1 MVTVKAIVTCL
12 KMLRISTSELL
23 LVELLK
29 FLTDDKVVTVLC
41 SLLSCEEPSV
51 VESTLHLF
59 TEMFGTRHSLV
70 VETLVLSDSGMDEE
84 TCSDEETSFIHMN
97 TACFSYFEPDSES
110 PSLLR
115 RVIQSEGSTSS
126 GLATE
131 DSDNNFAD
139 SSATPDNNY
148 AAASSPSPSFSE
160 QHPSSSTE
168 TISAVEMDRIT
179 LEHNRVGSP
188 NHFKTVIVSHDH
200 VEDVRKP
207 GKGRKNTLKLD
218 HAVHDFLE
226 VMPALSQ
233 PRMVGFTEYLH
244 DAHIKLNCY
253 GLPCTSGRPRGMHA
267 DPYRT
272 SRGAREAVSSNLTIE
287 TNNFQAKEVSAGY
300 SWISTQKTE
309 SEVTNDCGIFLRK
322 VIEMVPSIPYQS
334 YEVNMYLMALISEIC
349 YIPHTSVTIYLLDTS
364 LPPSPP
370 LFKHLK
376 DVAEQFTDIFEASPT
391 LKEQLLSVEEEMSD
405 VCKAATLSEEFC
417 KELAAITLVKSTT
430 C

>member
-1 MVTVKAIVTCL
+1 
-12 KMLRISTSELL
+12 
-23 LVELLK
+23 
-29 FLTDDKVVTVLC
+29 
-41 SLLSCEEPSV
+41 
-51 VESTLHLF
+51 
-59 TEMFGTRHSLV
+59 
-70 VETLVLSDSGMDEE
+70 MDEE

-126 GLATE
+126 GPATE
-131 DSDNNFAD
+131 NSDNNFAD

-148 AAASSPSPSFSE
+148 AAASSPSPSFGE

-168 TISAVEMDRIT
+168 TISAVDVDRIT

-207 GKGRKNTLKLD
+207 GKGKKNTLKLGFSHFLLFSPKFFPNITPTPPD

-244 DAHIKLNCY
+244 DAHIK
-253 GLPCTSGRPRGMHA
+253 
-267 DPYRT
+267 
-272 SRGAREAVSSNLTIE
+272 
-287 TNNFQAKEVSAGY
+287 AKEVSAGY

-376 DVAEQFTDIFEASPT
+376 DVAEQFTDIFEVITSHFVPPVFSFIDIAHEGRDSRGYPVIGYNEVT
-391 LKEQLLSVEEEMSD
+391 L
-405 VCKAATLSEEFC
+405 A
-417 KELAAITLVKSTT
+417 KS
-430 C
+430 